1 MGLIAYENQETIAD
15 STSDIREI
23 LEKLLKDH

>member
-1 MGLIAYENQETIAD
+1 MGLIVYENQETIAD
-15 STSDIREI
+15 STSEIQEI